1 MLEWRARFIIYS
13 SLCFS
18 RLSEQRRQ
26 TRRRKK
32 KTQAE
37 GRNDKITSVFFLLL
51 LLLLLLRRRLRL
63 QQVVFVSWTKIINK
77 WIKTRLVR
85 MRKGCSDETE
95 DGKNREEKTT
105 TTTKI
110 IKVKPI
116 LLSVTFVCLPDNC
129 AFSSPPDIV
138 FYFILPIDVKP
149 VGWEKK
155 KRSTSFFIIH
165 HQWNNDD
172 DNKSVQEGNRYPL
185 LSSVRA
191 CKCVVVFL
199 SFFFIIF

>member
-1 MLEWRARFIIYS
+1 MKSEIHHLLFSLLLSIVWTTAANSKTQKKRKQKAETIKLLLFFFFSFFFSCFFVVVCVYNKLS
-13 SLCFS
+13 SLVGRRSSINES
-18 RLSEQRRQ
+18 RLDWWEWGKDVPMKLKTEKIERK
-26 TRRRKK
+26 RRR
-32 KTQAE
+32 
-37 GRNDKITSVFFLLL
+37 
-51 LLLLLLRRRLRL
+51 RRRR
-63 QQVVFVSWTKIINK
+63 SSK
-77 WIKTRLVR
+77 WSLY
-85 MRKGCSDETE
+85 CCQ
-95 DGKNREEKTT
+95 
-105 TTTKI
+105 
-110 IKVKPI
+110 
-116 LLSVTFVCLPDNC
+116 LLSYVFQTIVL
-129 AFSSPPDIV
+129 FSSPPDIV